1 MLGLY
6 ILFHSY
12 VYLLRQLYNGKQKY
26 LTLRMADNPENRK
39 LVEAKAKQI
48 ESDYDIMPKD
58 GIGRHLVQ
66 QSLNLRVWL
75 LTLEYTVNLDEYS
88 GLDEKSSAIRSV

>member
-88 GLDEKSSAIRSV
+88 GLDEKSTPLQK